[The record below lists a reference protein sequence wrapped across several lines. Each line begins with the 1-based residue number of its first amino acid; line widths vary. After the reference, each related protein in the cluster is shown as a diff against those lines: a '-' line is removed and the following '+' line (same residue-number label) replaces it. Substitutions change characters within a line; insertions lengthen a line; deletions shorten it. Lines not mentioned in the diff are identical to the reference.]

1 MSIPL
6 ILASQSRPRRDVLFS
21 AGICPTIRVSHVD
34 EPAALEREA
43 DALGVTVNDLS
54 VEQRVMI
61 LATAKAE
68 AVHQAYR
75 NIADTAAHARGE
87 RVVGFPLRAADD
99 RDASSAGTA
108 ARTDSAQSADETK
121 TRDFSGIAI
130 PTVAEP
136 IADFV
141 DGRPSLT
148 RSKAGPLIL
157 GCDSMF
163 LLDGECY
170 GKPHSEEVARERLR
184 AMRGAAGEL
193 WTGHCLIDF
202 ASGRMVRGAS
212 KATLHFCEY
221 SDLDIERYIAT
232 GEPLEVAGSF
242 TLEGF
247 GGAFIDSIEGDP
259 HGIIGLSLPLAR
271 RLAAQLGVEWTDLWN
286 VTRSDLASD
295 AEYDAKTG
303 AAKPLPPK
311 ENVHQPG
318 DGWVDCACGR
328 KHWGTNGASGVLL
341 ARRSETT
348 GEVTHVVMQ
357 HRAVWSAEGGTWGI
371 PGGATADS
379 ESPIEGA
386 LRESY
391 EEANITPEDIDVVG
405 SYCEDHGP
413 WSYTTVFAFEKPG
426 HRVEPKAN
434 DDESM
439 EIEWVPVDDVP
450 NRKLLTAMR
459 TDWPNFAARLRAL
472 AAVR

>member
-43 DALGVTVNDLS
+43 AALGVTVNDLS

-184 AMRGAAGEL
+184 AMRGATGEL

-259 HGIIGLSLPLAR
+259 HGIIA
-271 RLAAQLGVEWTDLWN
+271 
-286 VTRSDLASD
+286 
-295 AEYDAKTG
+295 
-303 AAKPLPPK
+303 
-311 ENVHQPG
+311 
-318 DGWVDCACGR
+318 
-328 KHWGTNGASGVLL
+328 
-341 ARRSETT
+341 
-348 GEVTHVVMQ
+348 
-357 HRAVWSAEGGTWGI
+357 
-371 PGGATADS
+371 
-379 ESPIEGA
+379 
-386 LRESY
+386 
-391 EEANITPEDIDVVG
+391 
-405 SYCEDHGP
+405 
-413 WSYTTVFAFEKPG
+413 
-426 HRVEPKAN
+426 
-434 DDESM
+434 
-439 EIEWVPVDDVP
+439 
-450 NRKLLTAMR
+450 
-459 TDWPNFAARLRAL
+459 
-472 AAVR
+472 